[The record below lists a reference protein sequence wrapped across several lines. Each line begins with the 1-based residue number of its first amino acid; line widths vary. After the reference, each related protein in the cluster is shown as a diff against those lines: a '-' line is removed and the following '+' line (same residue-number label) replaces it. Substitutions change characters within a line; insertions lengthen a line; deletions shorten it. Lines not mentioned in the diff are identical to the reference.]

1 MTQEHEQHGQT
12 TETIRGMVLPQ
23 QWDDSFRVTEV
34 LIACKDE
41 REIRVENFE
50 HLPNLLSLSRAE
62 AVFTGVV
69 QKKEGVES
77 MIVESFAPI
86 ETPISG

>member
-1 MTQEHEQHGQT
+1 MPHKQDQQKNT

-23 QWDDSFRVTEV
+23 QWDEQFRVTEV

-50 HLPNLLSLSRAE
+50 NLPNLLSLSRAE
-62 AVFTGVV
+62 AVFTGVIRT
-69 QKKEGVES
+69 KEGVES
-77 MIVESFAPI
+77 MIVESFTPI
-86 ETPISG
+86 ENTI